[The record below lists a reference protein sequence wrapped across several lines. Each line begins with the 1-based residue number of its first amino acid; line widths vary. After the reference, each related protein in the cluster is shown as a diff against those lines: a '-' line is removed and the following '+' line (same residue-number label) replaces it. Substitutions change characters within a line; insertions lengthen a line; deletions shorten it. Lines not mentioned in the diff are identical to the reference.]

1 MGTVI
6 KRDGKTQAFSAAKVR
21 RSVQRAARDVK
32 LSAEKTRELIRDV
45 ADSVVNKYKN
55 RRVKSTE
62 LRRVLLRRID
72 RRVKS
77 VASAW
82 RRFDRSRRK
91 R

>member
-1 MGTVI
+1 MGKVI
-6 KRDGKTQAFSAAKVR
+6 KRNGKTQAFSAAKVR
-21 RSVQRAARDVK
+21 MSVQRAARDVK
-32 LSAEKTRELIRDV
+32 LSTDKTRELIRDV
-45 ADSVVNKYKN
+45 ADSVVDKYKN

-62 LRRVLLRRID
+62 LRRVLLRRIG
-72 RRVKS
+72 RRAKS